1 MTALFICFMKLFI
14 FIYFSTEYE
23 DVIESHMEK
32 MPDCGNGA
40 MWRCRTCF
48 KMHKKKGDM
57 RRHCETHIEGLSY
70 TCTQCGVEKNQ
81 VLLLECTYMLT
92 TPPYKD
98 CFGSKLNFE

>member
-1 MTALFICFMKLFI
+1 MFRIATINDSTFHLFYETIYF
-14 FIYFSTEYE
+14 YFSTEYE

-32 MPDCGNGA
+32 MPGCGNGA

-70 TCTQCGVEKNQ
+70 TCTQCGVEKKSSTA
-81 VLLLECTYMLT
+81 LRMHLHAYHPTI
-92 TPPYKD
+92 
-98 CFGSKLNFE
+98 